1 MRNKLIPYN
10 PNLKQLARNLRKQG
24 IVSEIL
30 LWKQLQHKA
39 FGVEFHRQVP
49 MLEYIVDFYCHELML
64 CIEIDG
70 ITHHFDDV
78 YRNDAERQKN
88 IEAYGV
94 CFLRFSDREVKQDMP
109 NVIRVIEMKIETL
122 KSGRM

>member
-10 PNLKQLARNLRKQG
+10 PNLKQLARKLRKQG

-30 LWKQLQHKA
+30 LWKQLQRRA
-39 FGVEFHRQVP
+39 LGVEFHRQVP

-70 ITHHFDDV
+70 ITHLLDDV
-78 YRNDAERQKN
+78 YHNDALRQKH

-94 CFLRFSDREVKQDMP
+94 SFLRFDDREVKQNMAG
-109 NVIRVIEMKIETL
+109 VVRAIEMKIEEL
-122 KSGRM
+122 QRR